1 MRILK
6 LRTLAPLLLCL
17 FYFAASAHAAA
28 TVFSSTK
35 SETGNLRVMLDP
47 AHGGAD
53 EGAHGV
59 NSLKEKD
66 VNLSL
71 ALFLAAKLDE
81 AGFEPRLT
89 RDSDKEMT
97 PEERAAA
104 ANRVQPAVF
113 ISIEVNGSE
122 LREVRGL
129 EIFFSAPPAEGADPG
144 FWRAGQ
150 ARAYEKSLR
159 LADSLEG
166 SLRSLGLEYRGKTLI
181 PSPLLGAV
189 TSPAVLVTLGNISWS
204 QEADFLTEDAG
215 KQALA
220 RALVSA
226 VKDFFTQKPK
236 ETEKKNAN

>member
-1 MRILK
+1 MRILNYC
-6 LRTLAPLLLCL
+6 TPAPLFLVL
-17 FYFAASAHAAA
+17 FCFAACAHAET
-28 TVFSSTK
+28 TVFSGSK

-53 EGAHGV
+53 EGSHGV

-71 ALFLAAKLDE
+71 ALFLAAKLDD

-104 ANRVQPAVF
+104 VNRVQPAVF

-122 LREVRGL
+122 LRDARGFEL
-129 EIFFSAPPAEGADPG
+129 FVAVPPAESADPG

-150 ARAYEKSLR
+150 AKIHEKSLR
-159 LADSLEG
+159 LADSLETY
-166 SLRSLGLEYRGKTLI
+166 LRPLGLEFRGKAQI

-204 QEADFLTEDAG
+204 QGADLLTKDAG

-220 RALVSA
+220 KAVVSA
-226 VKDFFTQKPK
+226 VKDYFTKPK